1 MHISLL
7 IFLLLIVKV
16 PVNQGKEKLAKNV
29 KYLKLIFK
37 AYWETQEV
45 YIYKFFKEYFLT
57 TFDIKKTN
65 SSWREWPL

>member
-16 PVNQGKEKLAKNV
+16 PVNQGKEKLVKNV

-37 AYWETQEV
+37 AYSETQEV
-45 YIYKFFKEYFLT
+45 YIYKIF
-57 TFDIKKTN
+57 
-65 SSWREWPL
+65 